1 MRYRIV
7 EWPYSNE
14 YMDKPGFDEHACL
27 INDEDW
33 IKKYGTEAYFI
44 DEDWIENI
52 NNANTENLQ

>member
-7 EWPYSNE
+7 GWPFSNE

-27 INDEDW
+27 INDENW
-33 IKKYGTEAYFI
+33 IRKYGTEAYFI

-52 NNANTENLQ
+52 KKY